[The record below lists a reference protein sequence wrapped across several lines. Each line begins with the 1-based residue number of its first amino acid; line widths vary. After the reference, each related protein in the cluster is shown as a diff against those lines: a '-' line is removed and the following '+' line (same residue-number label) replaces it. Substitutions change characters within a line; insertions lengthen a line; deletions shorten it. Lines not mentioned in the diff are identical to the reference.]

1 MVLAAREAKRG
12 SQAEEGV
19 SLAGERGREG
29 ELGLEGGAW
38 LAAPVLLYRAPSHAG
53 IGWPGLGLRFCVS
66 HEHPR
71 DADVACLF
79 PTLPAASVDITEV
92 LC

>member
-1 MVLAAREAKRG
+1 MVLAAREYN
-12 SQAEEGV
+12 EGV
-19 SLAGERGREG
+19 RQRKEFLWLERGAEG
-29 ELGLEGGAW
+29 ELGPEGGM
-38 LAAPVLLYRAPSHAG
+38 VGCPSASVSCAITRR